1 MQNSS
6 SFQHFEIDAKLDLAG
21 TDIPSFPPPYQR
33 PKSFLLI
40 AYWLGLASVKKVSF
54 SKDGIHIHYK
64 KRQVLIVYQDIK
76 FVFIQGFLFKSLKIS
91 ASKKISVNGLK
102 SLEATEILLRVL
114 ASEELD
120 WSAQLAGEAHQISQL
135 SKWIDHIHNRTHFQ
149 RHSVFNSQM
158 RNATSLTERFG
169 ERLPDSLK
177 ETDPAKGLL
186 KIRSFLASPPLG
198 RKAINTEYVKQEIQ
212 RNKDLFDNIEKNPL
226 TEEQRK
232 SVVVDEDA
240 NLVIASAGSGK
251 TSVIVAKTAW
261 ILEKEDRKPSEV
273 LLLAFASAARKEM
286 GERLAGRILRSDI
299 GEVSVHTF
307 HSFGLHVIGQAT
319 EEKSSL
325 SKLAEDEQQLV
336 EFIKSTIQQKLSDPN
351 FRDLVNTW
359 FEEFFAKYESHFDF
373 ENQGQYWD
381 YLRKNNIRSLK
392 GEKLKSFE
400 ECQVANFLAL
410 NGIEYQYEAN
420 YQHKTANSQ
429 YRQYKPDFFLPQ
441 FDVYIEHLGLKGF
454 GRTAP
459 FVERKPYLASL
470 RWKRDLHKKHGTTL
484 VETYSCEKE
493 QGVLSNRL
501 REKLEAVGVQFSS
514 IKPEVIFKTLDDHG
528 QIDTFTNLVVTFLG
542 HFKGSHLTENDL
554 WARISED
561 KESERSSAFIRVF
574 MPIFQAYENA
584 LRTEDAIDFHDMIS
598 MATEHIKTQRFVS
611 PFRYVM
617 VDEFQDISVGRSELI
632 KALQKSDPDVQLYC
646 VGDDWQAIFRFAG
659 SDISVMKEF
668 GEHFGV
674 YERSDLT
681 TTFRS
686 EKTIVDE
693 ATNFVL
699 QNNFQ
704 ISKIVQAIRKSE
716 HASINVGFL
725 DPGDESRIKILYSIL
740 QAIVD
745 SERFKFDSEV
755 LVLGRYK
762 LKTYFNAYKIDY
774 RKILNDLGEHFPQ
787 LKIKFLSVHRSKG
800 LEADY
805 VIVLDVLNDFF
816 GFPNEMVDDPILN
829 LVLSKP
835 EVFPNSEERRL
846 FYVALTRAKE
856 KVFLLTETGKV
867 SPFINE
873 VIQSPF
879 DVEIFGRVPNT
890 NIPCP
895 ECRTGVMNLK
905 MGQSSAFWGCSN
917 FPYCKHTEQACPHC
931 HKGYLKPLI
940 SNVIVCKICEQSVE
954 KCPAEGCNGWL
965 QVRSG
970 PHGNFLGCTEFFKS
984 DCRYKRNIRTY

>member
-1 MQNSS
+1 MNNSS
-6 SFQHFEIDAKLDLAG
+6 SFQNLEINSKLDLEG
-21 TDIPSFPPPYQR
+21 TDISPYPSPYQR
-33 PKSFLLI
+33 QKSLLLI
-40 AYWLGLASVKKVSF
+40 AYWLGLTSVKKVSF
-54 SKDGIHIHYK
+54 SKDGICVHYK
-64 KRQVLIVYQDIK
+64 KRQVLIFYQDIR
-76 FVFIQGFLFKSLKIS
+76 FVSIKGFPFKSLKIS
-91 ASKKISVNGLK
+91 TSKKVSINGLK
-102 SLEATEILLRVL
+102 SNEATDILMRVL
-114 ASEELD
+114 ASEELA
-120 WSAQLAGEAHQISQL
+120 WSAQLSDEANQISQL
-135 SKWIDHIHNRTHFQ
+135 SKWIDQIQNFTYFQ

-158 RNATSLTERFG
+158 RNAKSLAERFG
-169 ERLPDSLK
+169 ERLPNALK
-177 ETDPAKGLL
+177 ETDSAKELL
-186 KIRSFLASPPLG
+186 KIRNFLTSSPPD
-198 RKAINTEYVKQEIQ
+198 RRAINTEYIKSEINRSQ
-212 RNKDLFDNIEKNPL
+212 DLFDNIEKNPL

-261 ILEKEDRKPSEV
+261 ILEKAARKPSEV

-286 GERLAGRILRSDI
+286 SERLAERILRPDI
-299 GEVSVHTF
+299 SEVNVHTF
-307 HSFGLHVIGQAT
+307 HSLGLHVIGQAT
-319 EEKSSL
+319 EEKPSL
-325 SKLAEDEQQLV
+325 SKLAEDEQQLI
-336 EFIKSTIQQKLSDPN
+336 EFIKSTIQQNLNDPN
-351 FRDLVNTW
+351 FRDLINTW

-373 ENQGQYWD
+373 KNQGQYWD

-441 FDVYIEHLGLKGF
+441 FGVYIEHLGLKGF

-459 FVERKPYLASL
+459 FVERKPYLESL
-470 RWKRDLHKKHGTTL
+470 RWKRELHKKHGTTL

-493 QGVLSNRL
+493 KGILSKRL

-514 IKPEVIFKTLDDHG
+514 VNPEVIFKTLSDNG

-584 LRTEDAIDFHDMIS
+584 LKTEDAIDFHDMIS
-598 MATEHIKTQRFVS
+598 MATEHIKTRRFVS

-617 VDEFQDISVGRSELI
+617 VDEFQDISVGRTELI

-659 SDISVMKEF
+659 SYISVMKEF

-704 ISKIVQAIRKSE
+704 ILKLVKAIRKTE

-725 DPGDESRIKILYSIL
+725 DPGDESRMKILHSIL

-745 SERFKFDSEV
+745 SERFKVDSDV

-805 VIVLDVLNDFF
+805 VIVLDVLNDFL

-856 KVFLLTETGKV
+856 KVYLLTETGKV

-879 DVEIFGRVPNT
+879 DVEIFGRAPNT

-905 MGQSSAFWGCSN
+905 KGQSSAFWGCSN

-931 HKGYLKPLI
+931 HKGYLKPSI
-940 SNVIVCKICEQSVE
+940 NNVIVCKICEQSVE
-954 KCPAEGCNGWL
+954 KCPTEGCNGWL

-984 DCRYKRNIRTY
+984 DCRYKRNIKAY

>member
-1 MQNSS
+1 MYNSS
-6 SFQHFEIDAKLDLAG
+6 SFQNLEINSKLDLAG
-21 TDIPSFPPPYQR
+21 TDGSPYPSPYLR
-33 PKSFLLI
+33 PNSLLLI

-54 SKDGIHIHYK
+54 SKDGICIHYK
-64 KRQVLIVYQDIK
+64 KRQFLVSYQDIK
-76 FVFIQGFLFKSLKIS
+76 FVAIKGFPFKSLKIS
-91 ASKKISVNGLK
+91 ASKKISINGLK
-102 SLEATEILLRVL
+102 ANEATEILMRVL
-114 ASEELD
+114 ASEELA
-120 WSAQLAGEAHQISQL
+120 WSAQLSSEANQISQL
-135 SKWIDHIHNRTHFQ
+135 SKWIDLIHNGTYFQ

-158 RNATSLTERFG
+158 RNARSLAERFG
-169 ERLPDSLK
+169 ERLPNALK
-177 ETDPAKGLL
+177 ETDSAKGLL
-186 KIRSFLASPPLG
+186 KIRKFLTSPPPD
-198 RKAINTEYVKQEIQ
+198 RRVINTEYIKYEIQ
-212 RNKDLFDNIEKNPL
+212 RNQDLFDNIEKNPL

-232 SVVVDEDA
+232 SVIVDEDA

-261 ILEKEDRKPSEV
+261 ILEKAVRKPSEV

-286 GERLAGRILRSDI
+286 GDRLAGQILRPDI
-299 GEVSVHTF
+299 GEVNVHTF
-307 HSFGLHVIGQAT
+307 HSLGLHVIGQAT
-319 EEKSSL
+319 QEKPSI
-325 SKLAEDEQQLV
+325 SKLAEDEHQLL
-336 EFIKSTIQQKLSDPN
+336 EFIKSTIQQNLNDPN
-351 FRDLVNTW
+351 FRDLINTW

-420 YQHKTANSQ
+420 YQHRTANSH
-429 YRQYKPDFFLPQ
+429 YRQYKPDFFLPK
-441 FDVYIEHLGLKGF
+441 FGVYIEHLGLKGF

-459 FVERKPYLASL
+459 FVERKPYLESL
-470 RWKRDLHKKHGTTL
+470 RWKRELHKKHGTTL
-484 VETYSCEKE
+484 VESYSCEKE
-493 QGVLSNRL
+493 QGILSKRL

-514 IKPEVIFKTLDDHG
+514 VNPAVIFKTLSESG

-542 HFKGSHLTENDL
+542 HFKGSHLNENDL
-554 WARISED
+554 WVRISGD
-561 KESERSSAFIRVF
+561 KERERSSAFIRVF
-574 MPIFQAYENA
+574 MPIFRAYENA
-584 LRTEDAIDFHDMIS
+584 LKSEDAIDFHDMIS
-598 MATEHIKTQRFVS
+598 MATDHIKTGRFVS

-617 VDEFQDISVGRSELI
+617 VDEFQDISVGRSKLI

-686 EKTIVDE
+686 EKTIVDA

-704 ISKIVQAIRKSE
+704 ISKIVQAIRKTE

-725 DPGDESRIKILYSIL
+725 DPGDASRTEVLNSIL
-740 QAIVD
+740 RAIVD
-745 SERFKFDSEV
+745 SERFKADSEV

-762 LKTYFNAYKIDY
+762 LETYFNAYKIDY
-774 RKILNDLGEHFPQ
+774 GKILNGLREHYPQ
-787 LKIKFLSVHRSKG
+787 VKIKFLSVHRSKG

-805 VIVLDVLNDFF
+805 VIVLDVLSDFL
-816 GFPNEMVDDPILN
+816 GFPNEIVDDPILN
-829 LVLSKP
+829 MVLSKP
-835 EVFPNSEERRL
+835 EVCPNAEERRL

-879 DVEIFGRVPNT
+879 DVKIFGREPNT

-905 MGQSSAFWGCSN
+905 TGQFAAFWGCSN
-917 FPYCKHTEQACPHC
+917 YPYCEYTEQACPHC
-931 HKGYLKPLI
+931 QQGKLSPESTNK
-940 SNVIVCKICEQSVE
+940 IVCEICEQSVE
-954 KCPAEGCNGWL
+954 KCPADGCTGWL

-970 PHGNFLGCTEFFKS
+970 KNGNFLGCTEFFKNGCGYTRS
-984 DCRYKRNIRTY
+984 IGTY